1 MAEGGRKAKVATQF
15 TDVPGGVINQPN
27 GLYLGKIMD
36 TSDNDRMGRMRVW
49 IPAFNGPEHLASAW
63 TLVRYMSPFAGSTAN
78 EYETDDYKSFDST
91 KKSYGMWMVP
101 PTLGSLVVVGF
112 LAGDIGDGVLMG
124 CLYHQEKNFTVPGI
138 PSADNYDG
146 IGPAAERNKND
157 PQETLRPKHD
167 PMTSA
172 LENQGLISDA
182 IRGTTTSG
190 ARREAPSRVFGV
202 LTPGQ
207 HQFVMDDGSGEGT
220 DSMIRLRTRNGAQ
233 IMINDEHG
241 MIYIIS
247 RDGYNWVELS
257 NDGKIDVY
265 AKGSI
270 SMHSAEDVNIHAD
283 NNVNIHGGNGVNVL
297 SQGKDGIKINAMAG
311 KFELY
316 SKQDYTLESDLNGNI
331 KTMGQFAVQ
340 AARLDLNS
348 GSVQPA
354 KKLKLKNL
362 TGNTTTAT
370 SICPRVPEEEPW
382 DNHSSK
388 NIAIDPGTQK
398 SAGEGPPPVV
408 YGAPS

>member
-1 MAEGGRKAKVATQF
+1 MTTDARTPAQEGRPVYGIYHGIIQDAA
-15 TDVPGGVINQPN
+15 D
-27 GLYLGKIMD
+27 
-36 TSDNDRMGRMRVW
+36 SDRMGRIAVY
-49 IPAFNGPEHLASAW
+49 IPEFKGPPQLKSSW
-63 TLVRYMSPFAGSTAN
+63 TYVDYMSPFAGSTS
-78 EYETDDYKSFDST
+78 EFETDDVKSFDST

-101 PTLGSLVVVGF
+101 PTKGTLVIIGF
-112 LAGDIGDGVLMG
+112 LGGDINHGVLMG

-146 IGPAAERNKND
+146 IGPAAERNIND
-157 PQETLRPKHD
+157 SQNVLRPQHD
-167 PMTSA
+167 PMVNA
-172 LENQGLISDA
+172 LKTQGLTSDA

-190 ARREAPSRVFGV
+190 ARRESPSRVFGI

-207 HQFVMDDGSGEGT
+207 HQFVMDDGNSEGT

-247 RDGYNWVELS
+247 RDGYNWVELN

-270 SMHSAEDVNIHAD
+270 SMHSNEDINIHAD
-283 NNVNIHGGNGVNVL
+283 NNVNIHGGNGVNIL

-388 NIAIDPGTQK
+388 NVAIDPG
-398 SAGEGPPPVV
+398 AEHNEDI
-408 YGAPS
+408 GATYS

>member
-1 MAEGGRKAKVATQF
+1 
-15 TDVPGGVINQPN
+15 
-27 GLYLGKIMD
+27 
-36 TSDNDRMGRMRVW
+36 
-49 IPAFNGPEHLASAW
+49 
-63 TLVRYMSPFAGSTAN
+63 
-78 EYETDDYKSFDST
+78 
-91 KKSYGMWMVP
+91 
-101 PTLGSLVVVGF
+101 
-112 LAGDIGDGVLMG
+112 MG

-138 PSADNYDG
+138 PSATNYG
-146 IGPAAERNKND
+146 GTGPAAERNIND

-167 PMTSA
+167 SMADA
-172 LENQGLISDA
+172 LDTQGLTSDA

-190 ARREAPSRVFGV
+190 ARRESPSRVFGV

-207 HQFVMDDGSGEGT
+207 HQFVMDDGSSEGT
-220 DSMIRLRTRNGAQ
+220 DSMIRFRTRNGAQ

-247 RDGYNWVELS
+247 RDGYNWVELG

-283 NNVNIHGGNGVNVL
+283 NNVNIHGGNSVNVL
-297 SQGKDGIKINAMAG
+297 SQGKDGIKIDAMAG

-316 SKQDYTLESDLNGNI
+316 SKQDYTLESDVNGNI

-382 DNHSSK
+382 DNHSNK
-388 NIAIDPGTQK
+388 NIAIDPGSQQQ
-398 SAGEGPPPVV
+398 SQV
-408 YGAPS
+408 GAIDYT

>member
-1 MAEGGRKAKVATQF
+1 MALDGRTPGREEGTKLYGIYH
-15 TDVPGGVINQPN
+15 GVI
-27 GLYLGKIMD
+27 KD
-36 TSDNDRMGRMRVW
+36 TADSDRMGRMRVW
-49 IPAFNGPEHLASAW
+49 IPEFKNPSDLESSW
-63 TLVRYMSPFAGSTAN
+63 IYVSYMSPFAGSTAS
-78 EYETDDYKSFDST
+78 EHETDDYKSFDST
-91 KKSYGMWMVP
+91 KKSYGLWMVP
-101 PTLGSLVVVGF
+101 PTKDTVVIVGF
-112 LAGDIGDGVLMG
+112 LGGDINHGVLMG

-138 PSADNYDG
+138 PSATNYG
-146 IGPAAERNKND
+146 GTGPAAERNIND

-167 PMTSA
+167 SMADA
-172 LENQGLISDA
+172 LDTQGLTSDA

-190 ARREAPSRVFGV
+190 ARRESPSRVFGV

-207 HQFVMDDGSGEGT
+207 HQFVMDDGSNEGT
-220 DSMIRLRTRNGAQ
+220 DSMIRFRTRNGAQ

-247 RDGYNWVELS
+247 RDGYNWVELG

-283 NNVNIHGGNGVNVL
+283 NNVNIHGGNSVNVL
-297 SQGKDGIKINAMAG
+297 SQGKDGIKIDAMAG

-316 SKQDYTLESDLNGNI
+316 SKQDYTLESDVNGNI

-382 DNHSSK
+382 DNHSNK
-388 NIAIDPGTQK
+388 NIAIDPGSQQQ
-398 SAGEGPPPVV
+398 SQV
-408 YGAPS
+408 GAIDYT